1 MASMRNAS
9 AVTALAIAVLACNAV
24 IPPSPTPTSAST
36 LTSTSTQEST
46 PSRTA
51 LPETSATRWKPVLS
65 ALPPLLVTLGPTLTP
80 AAAITPHPSFRT
92 ATPPLGLACRL
103 DWKSP
108 GNGYEVDPDE
118 RFTAGWKLT
127 NTGIETWTRENVVF
141 TYVSGAQLH
150 NDAVVHL
157 ESSVPTGESVILSVR
172 MRAPGHSTLYTTYWS
187 LRQGAAFFCRVS
199 VTIYV
204 E

>member
-1 MASMRNAS
+1 MRNAP
-9 AVTALAIAVLACNAV
+9 AVTALALALLACNAV
-24 IPPSPTPTSAST
+24 LPPSPSPTTAPAF
-36 LTSTSTQEST
+36 TSTNTPEPT
-46 PSRTA
+46 PSRT
-51 LPETSATRWKPVLS
+51 PVPIPSTTRWKPVLS

-80 AAAITPHPSFRT
+80 AATLTPQLSFRT
-92 ATPPLGLACRL
+92 ATPPVGLACRL

-108 GNGYEVDPDE
+108 GNGYELDPDE

-127 NTGIETWTRENVVF
+127 NTGIETWTPGNVIF

-150 NDAVVHL
+150 NDAVVQL
-157 ESSVPTGESVILSVR
+157 DRSVPTGSSVILSAR
-172 MRAPGHSTLYTTYWS
+172 MRAPENSTLYSTYWS
-187 LRQGAAFFCRVS
+187 LRQGDVFFCRVS